1 MDFKGL
7 DLNLLVLL
15 DVLLEEKNITRT
27 GERIH
32 LSQSATSGALARLR
46 GYFQD
51 ELLVQVSH
59 RLLLTPLAESLVQP
73 IRKLLI
79 QAQVIAD
86 TTSVFEPETTKRKMT
101 MMCSD
106 YVAAVLLADVIRLL
120 QKLAPRVQVELLPFS
135 ESPSEALARG
145 EIDFLIMPEMHLSSG
160 QPCRRLFEDDFACV
174 VWDKNPLVGA
184 ALTPEQYLQLGHVTA
199 EFGRQ
204 RQTSVD
210 SDYFTRQ
217 GIERRIE
224 VVVMNFN
231 ILPQVLV
238 GTTRV
243 ATMHRKLARVYA
255 GRFPLRILE
264 VPYALPRLV
273 EFLQW
278 HSYRREDPAHRWLRK
293 VIRHVAARLETA
305 QPDAEVIPETV
316 ELTLM
321 EEEVKA

>member
-46 GYFQD
+46 SYFQD

-73 IRKLLI
+73 IRALLM

-86 TTSVFEPETTKRKMT
+86 TTSAFDPGTTKRKMT

-106 YVAAVLLADVIRLL
+106 YVAAILMADVIRLL
-120 QKLAPRVQVELLPFS
+120 QRLAPRLTVDLLPFS
-135 ESPSEALARG
+135 EAPSEALARG

-160 QPCRRLFEDDFACV
+160 QPNRRLFEDDFACV
-174 VWDKNPLVGA
+174 AWDKNPLIGA
-184 ALTPEQYLQLGHVTA
+184 SLTQEQYLELGHVTA

-210 SDYFTRQ
+210 SEYFTRQ

-231 ILPQVLV
+231 ILPQVVV
-238 GTTRV
+238 GTTRI
-243 ATMHRKLARVYA
+243 ATMHRKLALVYA
-255 GRFPLRILE
+255 ERFPLRILE
-264 VPYALPRLV
+264 VPYPLPRLI

-293 VIRHVAARLETA
+293 VIRHVAGRLETA
-305 QPDAEVIPETV
+305 VPNLDALPENAELSVMDAEAT
-316 ELTLM
+316 
-321 EEEVKA
+321 A

>member
-73 IRKLLI
+73 IRALLM

-86 TTSVFEPETTKRKMT
+86 TTSAFDPATTKRKMT

-106 YVAAVLLADVIRLL
+106 YVAAILMADVIRLL
-120 QKLAPRVQVELLPFS
+120 QRLAPRLSVDLLPFS
-135 ESPSEALARG
+135 EAPSEALARG
-145 EIDFLIMPEMHLSSG
+145 EIDFLIMPEMHLSSE
-160 QPCRRLFEDDFACV
+160 QPHRRLFEDDFACV
-174 VWDKNPLVGA
+174 VWDKNPLVGPS
-184 ALTPEQYLQLGHVTA
+184 LTPEQYLELGHVTA

-210 SDYFTRQ
+210 SEFFTRQ
-217 GIERRIE
+217 GIARRIE
-224 VVVMNFN
+224 IVVMNFN
-231 ILPQVLV
+231 ILPQVVV

-243 ATMHRKLARVYA
+243 ATMHRKLAQVYA

-264 VPYALPRLV
+264 VPYPLPRLV

-293 VIRHVAARLETA
+293 VIRHVAAKLETT
-305 QPDAEVIPETV
+305 QPDRDVAPEHVDLSEAEPQPQ
-316 ELTLM
+316 
-321 EEEVKA
+321 